1 MTIAIGT
8 DIVEIDR
15 IAKVYARQREK
26 LAVRI
31 LTESELQR
39 FNAMDNEAVQIAFLA
54 KRWSAKE
61 AIAKALGTGI
71 AKGVGWQEME
81 LSRDELGAPSVKL
94 SGAAAIRWQDING
107 KQALI
112 SMSDERH
119 YAVAF
124 CTII

>member
-15 IAKVYARQREK
+15 IAKVYARQGDK
-26 LAVRI
+26 LATRI
-31 LTESELQR
+31 LTASEMTRFLSFANES
-39 FNAMDNEAVQIAFLA
+39 VKVSFLA
-54 KRWSAKE
+54 KRWCAKE

-71 AKGVGWQEME
+71 AKGIGWQEME
-81 LSRDELGAPSVKL
+81 VFNNDLGAPIVEL
-94 SGAAAIRWQDING
+94 NGAAKARLELLNG
-107 KQALI
+107 SHVLI
-112 SMSDERH
+112 SLSDEQH